1 MPIKVQSDLPARDI
15 LENENIFVM
24 DEYRAL
30 HQDMRSLQIC
40 ILNLMPVKQDTE
52 LHLLRSLSN
61 TPLQVDVTFMKMN
74 SHISLNT
81 SITHLNQFYHPFDEL
96 KENKYDVVHLHMCN
110 SAAMMYGRIAK
121 QAGVLVVVYHSHN
134 TNLSTNHR
142 LIKTMV
148 HTLSKYRFEKYGD
161 VYFSCSD
168 LASKWMF
175 TKRSVRENKVQVIN
189 NGIDLERFAF
199 DPVGREKCRGI
210 LGIGN
215 KTLIGHIGRFG
226 VAKNHPFLIDVF
238 DDYHKVNPE
247 SVLLLIGEGD
257 YEQIIRD
264 KVHALGLDDSVIFY
278 GTTKEI
284 PQMLWAMDVF
294 VLPSLFEGNPVVGI
308 EAQAASVPCI
318 FADTI
323 TRMCQL
329 TENVSYLSLEAP
341 YEQWSDE
348 ISRMSQLERKNT
360 TSEMRSA
367 GYDIKMVAKEVQAV
381 YETVLKQKKK

>member
-1 MPIKVQSDLPARDI
+1 MKNKVKI
-15 LENENIFVM
+15 LF
-24 DEYRAL
+24 Y
-30 HQDMRSLQIC
+30 
-40 ILNLMPVKQDTE
+40 TE
-52 LHLLRSLSN
+52 LWANAGIESVIMSLFRN
-61 TPLQVDVTFMKMN
+61 FDLDRIQVDIMASQN
-74 SHISLNT
+74 ISDFYDDEIRRLGGRKI
-81 SITHLNQFYHPFDEL
+81 ITLQGVYSSPAKRMLANRNAFEKAL

-175 TKRSVRENKVQVIN
+175 TKGSVRENKVQVIN

>member
-1 MPIKVQSDLPARDI
+1 MKNKVKI
-15 LENENIFVM
+15 LF
-24 DEYRAL
+24 Y
-30 HQDMRSLQIC
+30 
-40 ILNLMPVKQDTE
+40 TE
-52 LHLLRSLSN
+52 LWANAGIESVIMSLFRN
-61 TPLQVDVTFMKMN
+61 FDLDRIQVDIMASQN
-74 SHISLNT
+74 ISDFYDDEIRRLGGRKI
-81 SITHLNQFYHPFDEL
+81 ITLQGVYSSPAKRMLANRNAFEKAL
-96 KENKYDVVHLHMCN
+96 KEYKYDVVHLHMCN

>member
-1 MPIKVQSDLPARDI
+1 MKNKVKL
-15 LENENIFVM
+15 LF
-24 DEYRAL
+24 Y
-30 HQDMRSLQIC
+30 
-40 ILNLMPVKQDTE
+40 TE
-52 LHLLRSLSN
+52 LWANAGIESVIMSLFRN
-61 TPLQVDVTFMKMN
+61 FDLDRIQVDIMASQN
-74 SHISLNT
+74 ISDFYDDEIRRLGGRKI
-81 SITHLNQFYHPFDEL
+81 ITLEGVYSSPAKRMLANRNAFEKAL

-121 QAGVLVVVYHSHN
+121 QAGVHVVVYHSHN

-238 DDYHKVNPE
+238 DDYHKINPE

-257 YEQIIRD
+257 DEQIIRD

>member
-1 MPIKVQSDLPARDI
+1 MKNKVKI
-15 LENENIFVM
+15 LF
-24 DEYRAL
+24 Y
-30 HQDMRSLQIC
+30 
-40 ILNLMPVKQDTE
+40 TE
-52 LHLLRSLSN
+52 LWANAGIESVIMSLFRN
-61 TPLQVDVTFMKMN
+61 FDLDRIQVDIMASQN
-74 SHISLNT
+74 ISDFYDDEIRRLGGRKI
-81 SITHLNQFYHPFDEL
+81 ITLQGVYSSPAKRMLANRNAFEKAL

>member
-1 MPIKVQSDLPARDI
+1 MKNKVKI
-15 LENENIFVM
+15 LF
-24 DEYRAL
+24 Y
-30 HQDMRSLQIC
+30 
-40 ILNLMPVKQDTE
+40 TE
-52 LHLLRSLSN
+52 LWANAGIESVIMSLFRN
-61 TPLQVDVTFMKMN
+61 FDLDRIQVDIMASQN
-74 SHISLNT
+74 ISDFYDDEIRRLGGRKI
-81 SITHLNQFYHPFDEL
+81 ITLQGVYSSPAKRMLANRNAFEKAL

-238 DDYHKVNPE
+238 DDYHKINPE